1 MRALAACVM
10 VQGTASSVGKS
21 VIATALCRVLHDEG
35 WRVAPFKAQN
45 MSLNAAV
52 TPAGEE
58 IGRAQAAQAEAAGV
72 TPRAAMNPILLKPEG
87 DERSQ
92 LVVLGRARG
101 TVHARDH
108 WTRRNELWPVI
119 AAALR
124 ELRAE
129 FEVIVIEGAGSPA
142 EINLRASDLANMR
155 VAKAADAAVL
165 LVADIERGGVFAQ
178 VLGTLALLRPSDRAL
193 VRGLL
198 VNKFRGDRAL
208 FASGVRALRRR
219 SGLPVLGV
227 LPYREDLPVPPE
239 DSLSLDAP
247 ARGGP
252 LDVAVVRYPRISN
265 FDDLS
270 ALAAAGAGVRYVRE
284 PAALGAPDLVVLP
297 GSKSTLADLEWLRA
311 TGLGPRVVALADAGV
326 PLIGICGGFQMLGR
340 TLADPSGVDGSPGEA
355 RGLGLLPVR
364 TTFAGPKRT
373 VPVTGRV
380 RSGGAFAGL
389 AETDLAGYELH
400 VGETERDGAA
410 PFAELVR
417 PDGERVTDG
426 AVSADG
432 RILGTYVHG
441 LFGVERVRES
451 ILGTLARRRGLA
463 FQPRALPPDPYGE
476 VARWFRGAVDL
487 AALLRATGLTR
498 HG

>member
-1 MRALAACVM
+1 MVEGPVVAAPRPVD
-10 VQGTASSVGKS
+10 QGDTVAILDFGSQYTQL
-21 VIATALCRVLHDEG
+21 IARRVRELGVYCEMFSHD
-35 WRVAPFKAQN
+35 
-45 MSLNAAV
+45 
-52 TPAGEE
+52 
-58 IGRAQAAQAEAAGV
+58 
-72 TPRAAMNPILLKPEG
+72 TPRPDVERIHPRAFVLSGGPNSVYDPGAPSLPEY
-87 DERSQ
+87 
-92 LVVLGRARG
+92 VL
-101 TVHARDH
+101 
-108 WTRRNELWPVI
+108 
-119 AAALR
+119 
-124 ELRAE
+124 
-129 FEVIVIEGAGSPA
+129 
-142 EINLRASDLANMR
+142 
-155 VAKAADAAVL
+155 
-165 LVADIERGGVFAQ
+165 
-178 VLGTLALLRPSDRAL
+178 
-193 VRGLL
+193 
-198 VNKFRGDRAL
+198 
-208 FASGVRALRRR
+208 R

-247 ARGGP
+247 AHGGP

-311 TGLGPRVVALADAGV
+311 SGLGPRVVALADAGV

-451 ILGTLARRRGLA
+451 ILGTLARRRGLT

-487 AALLRATGLTR
+487 AALLRATGLTTP
-498 HG
+498 G